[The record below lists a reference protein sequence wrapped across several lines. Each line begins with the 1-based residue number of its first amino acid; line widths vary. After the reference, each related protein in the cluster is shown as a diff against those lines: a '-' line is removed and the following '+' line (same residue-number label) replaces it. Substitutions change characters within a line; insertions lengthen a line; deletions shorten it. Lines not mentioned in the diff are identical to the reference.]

1 MDAPGLRMRVGMIGL
16 GRMGR
21 PMAERLLDVEFPVT
35 VWARREASAVPLVAR
50 GARAAASIEALAAEA
65 ECVLT
70 CLPRPVDVTRVLT
83 SLLRAARPE
92 TLVIE
97 TSTIDPG
104 TSRRLAAV
112 AAARQ
117 VAYVD
122 APVSGG
128 PAGAAAGTLTVM
140 AGGAPAAVARARP
153 VLEALG
159 ADVHYLGLAGSGH
172 LAKLCHQIITGS
184 ACAAVAEALV
194 LGVKGGLDPE
204 QLVAALSTASEHS
217 RTLEQQAPAIL
228 ARAFEAQFTADLA
241 GKDLDLALEAAAA
254 LTVRLPLAAAA
265 RHCYEEMRRLGLGEL
280 DQAAVVIPAE
290 RVAGVTVRAK
300 PAP

>member
-1 MDAPGLRMRVGMIGL
+1 MRIGMIGL

-21 PMAERLLDVEFPVT
+21 PMAERLLAAGFPVA
-35 VWARREASAVPLVAR
+35 VWARHEASAAPLVAR
-50 GARAAASIEALAAEA
+50 GARAVASIEALAAEA

-83 SLLRAARPE
+83 AVLRAARPE
-92 TLVIE
+92 TLVVE
-97 TSTIDPG
+97 TSTIDPE

-112 AAARQ
+112 AAARR

-128 PAGAAAGTLTVM
+128 PSGAAAGTLTVLV
-140 AGGAPAAVARARP
+140 GGEPAAVARARP

-159 ADVHYLGLAGSGH
+159 AHVHHLGPAGSGH
-172 LAKLCHQIITGS
+172 LAKLCNQIITGT
-184 ACAAVAEALV
+184 AYAAVAEALV

-204 QLVAALSTASEHS
+204 RLGAALSTASGRS
-217 RTLEQQAPAIL
+217 RTLEQEAPAIL
-228 ARAFEAQFTADLA
+228 ARAFEARFTADLA
-241 GKDLDLALEAAAA
+241 AKDLDCALEAAEA